1 MMNAVL
7 SLLVLAVFILPLLAL
22 TMWRRGARQQ
32 AVLMV
37 VLALVA
43 AVNVGIWT
51 LPDAAGNAPA
61 GQVPQ

>member
-1 MMNAVL
+1 MINAVL
-7 SLLVLAVFILPLLAL
+7 SLLVLAVILLPLLAL

-43 AVNVGIWT
+43 AVNVAIWT

-61 GQVPQ
+61 GQLPQ

>member
-7 SLLVLAVFILPLLAL
+7 SLLVLAVILLPLLAL

-43 AVNVGIWT
+43 AVNVAIWT
-51 LPDAAGNAPA
+51 LPDAAGKAPA
-61 GQVPQ
+61 GQLPQ

>member
-7 SLLVLAVFILPLLAL
+7 SLLVLAIFLLPLLAL

-32 AVLMV
+32 AVLML

-43 AVNVGIWT
+43 ALNVAIWT
-51 LPDAAGNAPA
+51 LPDAAGNTPA

>member
-7 SLLVLAVFILPLLAL
+7 SLLVLAVILLPLLAL

-32 AVLMV
+32 ALLMV

-43 AVNVGIWT
+43 AVNVAIWT
-51 LPDAAGNAPA
+51 LPDAAGKAPA
-61 GQVPQ
+61 GQLPQ

>member
-1 MMNAVL
+1 MINAVL
-7 SLLVLAVFILPLLAL
+7 SLLVLAVILLPLLAL

-43 AVNVGIWT
+43 AVNVAIWT
-51 LPDAAGNAPA
+51 LPDAAGKAPA
-61 GQVPQ
+61 GQLPQ

>member
-7 SLLVLAVFILPLLAL
+7 SLLVLAVLLLPLLAL

-32 AVLMV
+32 AALML

-43 AVNVGIWT
+43 AVNVAIWT
-51 LPDAAGNAPA
+51 WPDAAGKAPA

>member
-7 SLLVLAVFILPLLAL
+7 SLLVLAVFLLPLLAF

-43 AVNVGIWT
+43 AVNVAIWT